1 MKKVQE
7 LIRPF
12 LVIIFGALLLLCYLN
27 WLAYEG
33 SGLALGIIAVV
44 LAAYYLT
51 YGIIDVVLGSKL
63 SSKVK
68 NVFDVVSVCGYA
80 VFVFVYFLLM
90 TINLSDVMGPTA
102 WVVNIVCMA
111 GSIMLV
117 TFYSLAKFTKE
128 PILERLAYL
137 FSIVLILGLLLNI
150 LFNADGSAAQ
160 LGTIQI
166 IDVLIFVL
174 YSTMLLRSFVKAPK
188 NQ

>member
-12 LVIIFGALLLLCYLN
+12 VVIIFGALLLLYYLN

-33 SGLALGIIAVV
+33 SALALGIIAVV
-44 LAAYYLT
+44 LAAYYIT
-51 YGIIDVVLGSKL
+51 YGIVDVVAGSKL
-63 SSKVK
+63 TSKAK
-68 NVFDVVSVCGYA
+68 LVFDVISVCGYA

-90 TINLSDVMGPTA
+90 TINLADVMGPTA
-102 WVVNIVCMA
+102 WVVNIICMA
-111 GSIMLV
+111 GSIALAA
-117 TFYSLAKFTKE
+117 FYPIAKFVKE

-150 LFNADGSAAQ
+150 LFNADGTAAA

-166 IDVLIFVL
+166 IDVLIFAL